1 MVRSTLL
8 AAGAA
13 VLVLILFVLP
23 AGYGFDVT
31 GIGRVLGLTQ
41 RGQVNMAIAAEE
53 AAAEVGGATASDES
67 AVSTAPSG
75 ASSDTGDVTTL
86 VLFPTEGREV
96 KLVMRRGAVAEYSWS
111 TDGGPVNFLTH
122 GDTVGAPDGDYHTY
136 GRGTG
141 VAADS
146 GTIEAVFDGNH
157 GWFWRNRSS
166 QTVVITLRTQGDYL
180 EVKTPE

>member
-23 AGYGFDVT
+23 AGYGYDLT

-53 AAAEVGGATASDES
+53 ASAEIGAATTSDE
-67 AVSTAPSG
+67 AVVSNA
-75 ASSDTGDVTTL
+75 ASSDTGDVTTV
-86 VLFPTEGREV
+86 VLFPTEGREI
-96 KLVMRRGAVAEYSWS
+96 KLVMRRGAIAEYSWS
-111 TDGGPVNFLTH
+111 TDGGTVNFLTH
-122 GDTVGAPDGDYHTY
+122 GDTAGAPEGDYHAY

-166 QTVVITLRTQGDYL
+166 ETVVITLRTRGDYL
-180 EVKTPE
+180 EVKSPE